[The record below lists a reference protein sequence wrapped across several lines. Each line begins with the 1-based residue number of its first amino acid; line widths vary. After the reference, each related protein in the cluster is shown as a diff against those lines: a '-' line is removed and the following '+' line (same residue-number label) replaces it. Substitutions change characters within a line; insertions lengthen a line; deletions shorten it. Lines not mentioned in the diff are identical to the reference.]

1 MSIFQ
6 HPDRGK
12 GMPTQDEWG
21 HDPTVQM
28 MRRIFSLVEKSQKD
42 LLRDLKISSF
52 DPRLRRARSRARDLF
67 EQTWPLATQKE
78 VVVNEGGA
86 ALLYMHCLSHALK
99 LNGIEVLE
107 QVWPE
112 DARIVRFLREELR

>member
-1 MSIFQ
+1 
-6 HPDRGK
+6 
-12 GMPTQDEWG
+12 MPARDEWG

-28 MRRIFSLVEKSQKD
+28 MRRIFSLMEKSQKD
-42 LLRDLKISSF
+42 LLKDLNITSF

-86 ALLYMHCLSHALK
+86 ALLYTHCLSHALK
-99 LNGIEVLE
+99 LNGIEVSE
-107 QVWPE
+107 QIRPE
-112 DARIVRFLREELR
+112 DDGIVRFLRGELR

>member
-1 MSIFQ
+1 MQS
-6 HPDRGK
+6 R
-12 GMPTQDEWG
+12 DEWD

-28 MRRIFSLVEKSQKD
+28 MRRIFSLMEKSQKD
-42 LLRDLKISSF
+42 LLRDLNISSF

-78 VVVNEGGA
+78 VVINEGGA

-99 LNGIEVLE
+99 LNGIEVSE
-107 QVWPE
+107 QIWPE
-112 DARIVRFLREELR
+112 DDRIVRFLRGELR

>member
-1 MSIFQ
+1 MS
-6 HPDRGK
+6 RGAE
-12 GMPTQDEWG
+12 MPARDEWG

-28 MRRIFSLVEKSQKD
+28 MRRIFSLMEKSQKD
-42 LLRDLKISSF
+42 LLKDLNITPF

-78 VVVNEGGA
+78 AVVNEGGA

-99 LNGIEVLE
+99 LNGIEVSE
-107 QVWPE
+107 QIWPE
-112 DARIVRFLREELR
+112 DGRIVRFLRGELR

>member
-1 MSIFQ
+1 MQSRDQ
-6 HPDRGK
+6 
-12 GMPTQDEWG
+12 WG
-21 HDPTVQM
+21 HDPAVQM
-28 MRRIFSLVEKSQKD
+28 MRRIFSLMEKSQKD

-67 EQTWPLATQKE
+67 EQTWPLATKKK

-99 LNGIEVLE
+99 LNGVEVLG

-112 DARIVRFLREELR
+112 DAGIVRFLREELK